1 MVTIITTHLRKEKRG
16 KTLIK
21 RFLPLMFL
29 VSLAS
34 FAQRS
39 QDLAYQLRL
48 IQVLLPEATRLG
60 FIYNPE
66 DTSAELDLN
75 AAVNQTGLRVFKY
88 PISSVRD
95 LTKCVRTLMNRYEVD
110 FIYVFDDSLLSSQ
123 NALKIMVKQTQR
135 KGIPVFTLS
144 QNILGAGGYAQL
156 FNDNGQWRMR
166 IVSQTSGNYSI
177 SVPPNDDRFIIQ

>member
-1 MVTIITTHLRKEKRG
+1 
-16 KTLIK
+16 
-21 RFLPLMFL
+21 
-29 VSLAS
+29 
-34 FAQRS
+34 
-39 QDLAYQLRL
+39 
-48 IQVLLPEATRLG
+48 
-60 FIYNPE
+60 
-66 DTSAELDLN
+66 
-75 AAVNQTGLRVFKY
+75 
-88 PISSVRD
+88 
-95 LTKCVRTLMNRYEVD
+95 MNRYEVD

>member
-1 MVTIITTHLRKEKRG
+1 
-16 KTLIK
+16 LIK
-21 RFLPLMFL
+21 RFLPLMYF

-34 FAQRS
+34 FAQS
-39 QDLAYQLRL
+39 EDLAYQLRL

-60 FIYNPE
+60 FVYNPE
-66 DTSAELDLN
+66 NTAAEIDLN

-110 FIYVFDDSLLSSQ
+110 FIYVFDDTLVTSD
-123 NALKIMVKQTQR
+123 NALRIMVKQTQR
-135 KGIPVFTLS
+135 KGVPVFTLS
-144 QNILGAGGYAQL
+144 QNILTAGGYAQL

-166 IVSQTSGNYSI
+166 IASKTSGRYSI
-177 SVPPNDDRFIIQ
+177 SVPPDDDRFIIQ